1 MFIVFQSEVYIVD
14 EWEVKRETVKIME
27 ELGKGSFGMVYR
39 GLYTHPDKAS
49 GPAFAFV
56 LF

>member
-49 GPAFAFV
+49 GPELFV